1 MNKDE
6 KKEAFDWLR
15 NNANPEDY
23 IVVDFE
29 GGKQGKPTYCGTLRF
44 ETHQVFSWR
53 RGLKTLPNCEY
64 VTDSE
69 FVQELNRL
77 TSTGRILLCYS
88 VHDNQ
93 MFDKHFPGL
102 TCEIK
107 NVKPILEAAWNH
119 LHPTNL
125 AKRNLN
131 DFYQQ
136 VCNRT
141 IPGKGEIGARV
152 EAMFEHL
159 KSCRYKFE
167 NMDSSHQQT
176 WEDYIQYN
184 RADCQ
189 AVVDIIEELKGQ
201 MKTAQ
206 KSLD

>member
-1 MNKDE
+1 MNKDQ
-6 KKEAFDWLR
+6 KREALEWLVKDTDP
-15 NNANPEDY
+15 AKY

-29 GGKQGKPTYCGTLRF
+29 GGKRGKPTLCGTLRF
-44 ETHQVFSWR
+44 ETHHVFSWR

-77 TSTGRILLCYS
+77 TSTGRILVCYS

-93 MFDKHFPGL
+93 MFDKYFPEL

-131 DFYQQ
+131 DFYRQ
-136 VCNRT
+136 VCNKT

-152 EAMFEHL
+152 KAMFDQLEAMRYEYDWMEQEH
-159 KSCRYKFE
+159 K
-167 NMDSSHQQT
+167 QT
-176 WEDYIQYN
+176 WVDYIQYN
-184 RADCQ
+184 KADCQ

-201 MKTAQ
+201 IIQ
-206 KSLD
+206 RSS